1 MRKSPEL
8 TTPRPAWHEGSRNL
22 ETRIYNRK
30 GWRLAEKTRVIVCG
44 FGRVG
49 REFARLIHEK
59 TNFMRT
65 AYGFELSI
73 VGVGE
78 LTGSLHRPGGLDPA
92 ETANA
97 FERDGGFAGHPNLE
111 AAWQGLDLI
120 RSASA
125 DVLIETTPT
134 DIRTGEPAM
143 SHIREALGRGVHVVS
158 ANKGPFIRAYRE
170 LTGLARENNARL
182 KISAAAAAA
191 LPTIDVAETCLAGAE
206 ILGIEGVLN
215 GTTNFILSR
224 MRTSGQSYEEALAE
238 AQALGI
244 AETDPTLDVEGFDT
258 ANKLALITNV
268 CMDADLRPEDV
279 ERTGISDISLA
290 EVQSASAEGKIMR
303 LVGVSRRDESGRV
316 SASVAPQLLTPDHP
330 LAGVEG
336 AEKGITYTSDTM
348 DRVTVV
354 GGKSDPR
361 GAAAAL
367 LKDLINIY
375 RHSSS

>member
-1 MRKSPEL
+1 
-8 TTPRPAWHEGSRNL
+8 
-22 ETRIYNRK
+22 
-30 GWRLAEKTRVIVCG
+30 
-44 FGRVG
+44 
-49 REFARLIHEK
+49 
-59 TNFMRT
+59 MRT
-65 AYGFELSI
+65 AYGLELSI

-78 LTGSLHRPGGLDPA
+78 LSGSLHRPGGLDPA
-92 ETANA
+92 ESADA
-97 FERDGGFAGHPNLE
+97 FEREGGFAGHPSLK

-120 RSASA
+120 RATRA

-134 DIRTGEPAM
+134 DIQTGEPAM
-143 SHIREALGRGVHVVS
+143 SHIREALSRGIHVVS

-224 MRTSGQSYEEALAE
+224 MRTNGQNYEDALAE

-268 CMDADLRPEDV
+268 CMDADIKPEDV
-279 ERTGISDISLA
+279 ERTGIAGISLE

-303 LVGVSRRDESGRV
+303 LVGVSRRDENGRV
-316 SASVAPQLLTPDHP
+316 SASVAPQLLAPDHP
-330 LAGVEG
+330 LAGVKG

>member
-1 MRKSPEL
+1 MKGREI
-8 TTPRPAWHEGSRNL
+8 RASRIN
-22 ETRIYNRK
+22 NRK
-30 GWRLAEKTRVIVCG
+30 GWRLAEQVRVIVCG

-49 REFARLIHEK
+49 REFARLVHEK
-59 TNFMRT
+59 SGLLRA
-65 AYGFELSI
+65 AYGLEPSI

-78 LTGSLHRPGGLDPA
+78 LNGSLHSPDGIDVV
-92 ETANA
+92 ETADA
-97 FERDGGFAGHPNLE
+97 FEREGGFTSHPNLV
-111 AAWQGLDLI
+111 ADWQGLDLV

-125 DVLIETTPT
+125 DTLIETTPT
-134 DIRTGEPAM
+134 DIRTGEPAL
-143 SHIREALGRGVHVVS
+143 SHIREALGRGIHVVS

-170 LTGLARENNARL
+170 LTALAREKNLNL

-206 ILGIEGVLN
+206 ILKVEGVLN

-224 MRTSGQSYEEALAE
+224 MRTNGQSYEEALAE

-258 ANKLALITNV
+258 ANKLALIANV
-268 CMDADLRPEDV
+268 CMGADLTPDDL
-279 ERTGISDISLA
+279 ERTGIAGISLG
-290 EVQSASAEGKIMR
+290 EVQGASAEGKIMR
-303 LVGVSRRDESGRV
+303 LVGVAKRDESGRV
-316 SASVAPQLLTPDHP
+316 SARVAPELLPPDHP

>member
-1 MRKSPEL
+1 MRL
-8 TTPRPAWHEGSRNL
+8 
-22 ETRIYNRK
+22 
-30 GWRLAEKTRVIVCG
+30 IVCG

-49 REFARLIHEK
+49 REFARLIQEK
-59 TNFMRT
+59 AERMRA
-65 AYGFELSI
+65 AYDLEAAI

-78 LTGSLHRPGGLDPA
+78 LNGSLHCPGGIDP
-92 ETANA
+92 TATADA
-97 FERDGGFAGHPNLE
+97 FERDGAFAGHPNLM
-111 AAWQGLDLI
+111 AGWQGLDLI

-134 DIRTGEPAM
+134 EVRTGEPAM
-143 SHIREALGRGVHVVS
+143 SHIREALGKGMNVVS

-170 LTGLARENNARL
+170 LTGLARENNAVL

-206 ILGIEGVLN
+206 ILEVEGVLN
-215 GTTNFILSR
+215 GTTNFILTR
-224 MRTSGQSYEEALAE
+224 MRTNGQSYEEALAE
-238 AQALGI
+238 AQSLGI
-244 AETDPTLDVEGFDT
+244 AETDPSLDVEGFDT
-258 ANKLALITNV
+258 ANKLALIANV
-268 CMDADLRPEDV
+268 CMGADLRPEDV
-279 ERTGISDISLA
+279 ERTGIAGISLDQ
-290 EVQSASAEGKIMR
+290 VQSASAEGKIMR
-303 LVGVSRRDESGRV
+303 LVGAAKRDESGRV
-316 SASVAPQLLTPDHP
+316 TARVAPELLSPDHP

-348 DRVTVV
+348 DRVTVA

>member
-1 MRKSPEL
+1 M
-8 TTPRPAWHEGSRNL
+8 AD
-22 ETRIYNRK
+22 
-30 GWRLAEKTRVIVCG
+30 KTRVIVCG

-59 TNFMRT
+59 SERLRA
-65 AYGFELSI
+65 AYGMEPSI

-78 LTGSLHRPGGLDPA
+78 LNGSLHHTGGLDGA
-92 ETANA
+92 KTADA
-97 FERDGGFAGHPNLE
+97 FERDGGFAGHPHLE
-111 AAWQGLDLI
+111 ADWRGFDLV
-120 RSASA
+120 RSAQA

-134 DIRTGEPAM
+134 DIRTGEPAL
-143 SHIREALGRGVHVVS
+143 SHIREALTRGTHVVS

-170 LTGLARENNARL
+170 LTALAREKNAVL

-206 ILGIEGVLN
+206 ILAIEGVLN
-215 GTTNFILSR
+215 GTTNFILTR
-224 MRTSGQSYEEALAE
+224 MRTNGQSYEEALAE
-238 AQALGI
+238 AQSLGI

-268 CMDADLRPEDV
+268 CMGADLRPEDV
-279 ERTGISDISLA
+279 ERTGIAGISLE
-290 EVQSASAEGKIMR
+290 EVQEASTEGRIMR
-303 LVGVSRRDESGRV
+303 LVGAAKRDEAGRV
-316 SASVAPQLLTPDHP
+316 SARVAPELLSPEHP

-375 RHSSS
+375 RHSLS

>member
-1 MRKSPEL
+1 M
-8 TTPRPAWHEGSRNL
+8 
-22 ETRIYNRK
+22 
-30 GWRLAEKTRVIVCG
+30 
-44 FGRVG
+44 G
-49 REFARLIHEK
+49 REFARLIHDKSEL
-59 TNFMRT
+59 MRA
-65 AYGFELSI
+65 AYDLEASI
-73 VGVGE
+73 VGIGE
-78 LTGSLHRPGGLDPA
+78 LNGSLHCPGGIDPA
-92 ETANA
+92 QAADA
-97 FERDGGFAGHPNLE
+97 FEREGGFAGHPHLV
-111 AAWQGLDLI
+111 ADWQGLDLV

-134 DIRTGEPAM
+134 EVRTGEPAL
-143 SHIREALGRGVHVVS
+143 SHIREALSRGMHVVS

-170 LTGLARENNARL
+170 LTGLARENNAAL

-206 ILGIEGVLN
+206 ILKVEGVLN
-215 GTTNFILSR
+215 GTTNFILTR
-224 MRTSGQSYEEALAE
+224 MRTNGQSYEEALAE
-238 AQALGI
+238 AQSLGI

-268 CMDADLRPEDV
+268 CMGADLTPEDV
-279 ERTGISDISLA
+279 ERTGIAGMSLG
-290 EVQSASAEGKIMR
+290 EVQGASAEGKTMR
-303 LVGVSRRDESGRV
+303 LVGAAERDEAGRV
-316 SASVAPQLLTPDHP
+316 SARVAPELLPPEHP

>member
-1 MRKSPEL
+1 MKGREF
-8 TTPRPAWHEGSRNL
+8 RAI
-22 ETRIYNRK
+22 RINNRK
-30 GWRLAEKTRVIVCG
+30 GWRLAEQIRVIVCG

-59 TNFMRT
+59 SERMQA
-65 AYGFELSI
+65 AYGLDAVI
-73 VGVGE
+73 VGIGE
-78 LTGSLHRPGGLDPA
+78 LNGSLHCPGGLNPA
-92 ETANA
+92 DTADA
-97 FERDGGFAGHPNLE
+97 FEREGGFAGHPNLV
-111 AAWQGLDLI
+111 ADWQGLDLV
-120 RSASA
+120 RSAQA
-125 DVLIETTPT
+125 EVFIETTPT
-134 DIRTGEPAM
+134 DIRTGEPAL
-143 SHIREALGRGVHVVS
+143 SHIREALGRGMNVVS
-158 ANKGPFIRAYRE
+158 ANKGPFIHAYRE
-170 LTGLARENNARL
+170 LTGLARKRNASL

-206 ILGIEGVLN
+206 ILGVEGVLN

-224 MRTSGQSYEEALAE
+224 MRTNGQSYEEALAE

-268 CMDADLRPEDV
+268 CMGADLTPDDV
-279 ERTGISDISLA
+279 ERTGIAGMSL
-290 EVQSASAEGKIMR
+290 EDVQRASAAGKIMR
-303 LVGVSRRDESGRV
+303 LVGVSKRDEAGRV
-316 SASVAPQLLTPDHP
+316 SARVAPELLSPDHP

-375 RHSSS
+375 RHTSS

>member
-1 MRKSPEL
+1 MARK
-8 TTPRPAWHEGSRNL
+8 
-22 ETRIYNRK
+22 IK
-30 GWRLAEKTRVIVCG
+30 VIVCG

-49 REFARLIHEK
+49 REFARLIHDK
-59 TNFMRT
+59 TDFMRA
-65 AYGFELSI
+65 AYDLEPVIAGI
-73 VGVGE
+73 GE
-78 LTGSLHRPGGLDPA
+78 LNGSLHSPEGIDA
-92 ETANA
+92 SMTADA
-97 FERDGGFAGHPNLE
+97 FERDGGFGGHPSFK
-111 AAWQGLDLI
+111 ADWQGLDLV
-120 RSASA
+120 RAANA
-125 DVLIETTPT
+125 DALIETTPT
-134 DIRTGEPAM
+134 DIRTGEPAL
-143 SHIREALGRGVHVVS
+143 SHIREALSREMNVVS

-170 LTGLARENNARL
+170 LTGLAREKNLSL

-206 ILGIEGVLN
+206 ILGVEGVLN
-215 GTTNFILSR
+215 GTTNFILTR
-224 MRTSGQSYEEALAE
+224 MRTNGHSYDEALAE

-268 CMDADLRPEDV
+268 CMGADLTPDDV
-279 ERTGISDISLA
+279 ERKGIAGISL
-290 EVQSASAEGKIMR
+290 EKVQRASAEGKIMR
-303 LVGVSRRDESGRV
+303 LVGNSKRDEAGRV
-316 SASVAPQLLTPDHP
+316 SARVAPELLSPDHP

>member
-1 MRKSPEL
+1 MPEK
-8 TTPRPAWHEGSRNL
+8 
-22 ETRIYNRK
+22 I
-30 GWRLAEKTRVIVCG
+30 RVIVCG

-65 AYGFELSI
+65 AYGFEPAI

-78 LTGSLHRPGGLDPA
+78 LNGSLHCPGGLDAA

-97 FERDGGFAGHPNLE
+97 FEREGGFAGHPSLK
-111 AAWQGLDLI
+111 AAWRGLDLI

-134 DIRTGEPAM
+134 DIQTGEPAM
-143 SHIREALGRGVHVVS
+143 SHIREALSRGIHVVS

-170 LTGLARENNARL
+170 LTGLAREKNLSL

-268 CMDADLRPEDV
+268 CMGADLRPEDV
-279 ERTGISDISLA
+279 ERTGIAGVSLA
-290 EVQSASAEGKIMR
+290 EVQSASAAGKIMR
-303 LVGVSRRDESGRV
+303 LVGVAKREESGRV
-316 SASVAPQLLTPDHP
+316 SASVAPQLLAPDHP

>member
-1 MRKSPEL
+1 MKAPEL
-8 TTPRPAWHEGSRNL
+8 TARRPAWHEGAGNL
-22 ETRIYNRK
+22 RLRIDNRK
-30 GWRLAEKTRVIVCG
+30 GRRLDRRINVIVCG

-49 REFARLIHEK
+49 REFARLVHEK
-59 TNFMRT
+59 SERMRT
-65 AYGFELSI
+65 AYGMEASI

-78 LTGSLHRPGGLDPA
+78 LNGSLHRPGGLDLI
-92 ETANA
+92 ETADA
-97 FERDGGFAGHPNLE
+97 FERDGGFAGHPSLE
-111 AAWQGLDLI
+111 AAWRGLDLI
-120 RSASA
+120 RSVQA

-134 DIRTGEPAM
+134 EVRTGEPAM
-143 SHIREALGRGVHVVS
+143 SHIREALSRGIHVVS

-170 LTGLARENNARL
+170 LTGLAKEKNLEL

-206 ILGIEGVLN
+206 ILAIEGVLN
-215 GTTNFILSR
+215 GTTNFMLSR
-224 MRTSGQSYEEALAE
+224 MRTNGQSYEEALAE

-258 ANKLALITNV
+258 ANKLALIANV
-268 CMDADLRPEDV
+268 CMGADLTPEDV
-279 ERTGISDISLA
+279 ERTGIAGISLA
-290 EVQSASAEGKIMR
+290 EVQSASASGKIMR
-303 LVGVSRRDESGRV
+303 LVGVARRDETGRV
-316 SASVAPQLLTPDHP
+316 SARVAPELLPPDHP

-348 DRVTVV
+348 DRVTVA

-367 LKDLINIY
+367 LKDFINIY
-375 RHSSS
+375 RHS

>member
-1 MRKSPEL
+1 M
-8 TTPRPAWHEGSRNL
+8 
-22 ETRIYNRK
+22 
-30 GWRLAEKTRVIVCG
+30 
-44 FGRVG
+44 G
-49 REFARLIHEK
+49 REFARLVHEK
-59 TNFMRT
+59 SGLLRA
-65 AYGFELSI
+65 AYGLEPSI

-78 LTGSLHRPGGLDPA
+78 LNGSLHSPDGIDVV
-92 ETANA
+92 ETADA
-97 FERDGGFAGHPNLE
+97 FEREGGFTSHPNLV
-111 AAWQGLDLI
+111 ADWQGLDLV

-125 DVLIETTPT
+125 DTLIETTPT
-134 DIRTGEPAM
+134 DIRTGEPAL
-143 SHIREALGRGVHVVS
+143 SHIREALGRGIHVVS

-170 LTGLARENNARL
+170 LTALAREKNLNL

-206 ILGIEGVLN
+206 ILKVEGVLN

-224 MRTSGQSYEEALAE
+224 MRTNGQSYEEALAE

-258 ANKLALITNV
+258 ANKLALIANV
-268 CMDADLRPEDV
+268 CMGADLTPDDL
-279 ERTGISDISLA
+279 ERTGIAGISLG
-290 EVQSASAEGKIMR
+290 EVQGASAEGKIMR
-303 LVGVSRRDESGRV
+303 LVGVAKRDESGRV
-316 SASVAPQLLTPDHP
+316 SARVAPELLPPDHP

>member
-30 GWRLAEKTRVIVCG
+30 GWRLAEKIRVIVCG

-49 REFARLIHEK
+49 REFARLIHQK
-59 TNFMRT
+59 TDFMRT
-65 AYGFELSI
+65 AYGLDVAI

-78 LTGSLHRPGGLDPA
+78 LSGSIHHPGGLDA
-92 ETANA
+92 IEAADA
-97 FERDGGFAGHPNLE
+97 FEREGGFAGHPSLE
-111 AAWQGLDLI
+111 AAWRGLDLI
-120 RSASA
+120 RAARA

-134 DIRTGEPAM
+134 DIQTGEPAM
-143 SHIREALGRGVHVVS
+143 SHIREALLRGMHVVS

-170 LTGLARENNARL
+170 LTRLAREKNVEL

-215 GTTNFILSR
+215 GTTNFILSK
-224 MRTSGQSYEEALAE
+224 MRLSGQSYEEALAE

-244 AETDPTLDVEGFDT
+244 AGV
-258 ANKLALITNV
+258 
-268 CMDADLRPEDV
+268 
-279 ERTGISDISLA
+279 SLE
-290 EVQSASAEGKIMR
+290 EVQGASAAGKIMR
-303 LVGVSRRDESGRV
+303 LVGVSKRDESGRV
-316 SASVAPQLLTPDHP
+316 SARVAPELLTPDHP

>member
-1 MRKSPEL
+1 M
-8 TTPRPAWHEGSRNL
+8 
-22 ETRIYNRK
+22 
-30 GWRLAEKTRVIVCG
+30 AEKIRVIVCG

-59 TNFMRT
+59 TNFTRT
-65 AYGFELSI
+65 AYGFEPVI

-78 LTGSLHRPGGLDPA
+78 LSGSLHRPGGLNPA

-97 FERDGGFAGHPNLE
+97 FEREGGFAGHPSLK
-111 AAWQGLDLI
+111 AAWRGLDLI

-134 DIRTGEPAM
+134 DIQTGEPAM
-143 SHIREALGRGVHVVS
+143 SHIREALSRGIHVVS

-224 MRTSGQSYEEALAE
+224 MRTSGQSFEEALAE

-268 CMDADLRPEDV
+268 CMGADIKPEDV

-290 EVQSASAEGKIMR
+290 QVQSASAAGKIMR
-303 LVGVSRRDESGRV
+303 LVGASRRDENGRV
-316 SASVAPQLLTPDHP
+316 SARVAPQLLTPDHP

>member
-1 MRKSPEL
+1 MPEK
-8 TTPRPAWHEGSRNL
+8 
-22 ETRIYNRK
+22 I
-30 GWRLAEKTRVIVCG
+30 RVIVCG

-49 REFARLIHEK
+49 REFARLITEK
-59 TNFMRT
+59 TDFMRT
-65 AYGFELSI
+65 AYGLEPAI

-78 LTGSLHRPGGLDPA
+78 LAGSLHHPGGLDA
-92 ETANA
+92 IEAADA
-97 FERDGGFAGHPNLE
+97 FEREGGFTSHPHLK

-120 RSASA
+120 RAARA
-125 DVLIETTPT
+125 DALIETTPT
-134 DIRTGEPAM
+134 DIQTGEPAM
-143 SHIREALGRGVHVVS
+143 SHIREALSRGIHVVS

-170 LTGLARENNARL
+170 LTRLAREKNVEL

-206 ILGIEGVLN
+206 ILAIEGVLN

-224 MRTSGQSYEEALAE
+224 MRTNGQSYEEALAE
-238 AQALGI
+238 AQTLGI

-258 ANKLALITNV
+258 TNKLALITNV
-268 CMDADLRPEDV
+268 CMDTDLRPEDIP
-279 ERTGISDISLA
+279 RAGIAGVSLA
-290 EVQSASAEGKIMR
+290 EVRSAGAAGKIMR
-303 LVGVSRRDESGRV
+303 LVGVSKRDESGRV
-316 SASVAPQLLTPDHP
+316 SARVAPVLLSPDHP
-330 LAGVEG
+330 LAGVGG

>member
-1 MRKSPEL
+1 M
-8 TTPRPAWHEGSRNL
+8 AD
-22 ETRIYNRK
+22 
-30 GWRLAEKTRVIVCG
+30 KTRVIVCG

-59 TNFMRT
+59 SEHMRA
-65 AYGFELSI
+65 AYGLEPSI

-78 LTGSLHRPGGLDPA
+78 LNGSLHCPGGIDPA
-92 ETANA
+92 ATADA
-97 FERDGGFAGHPNLE
+97 FERDGGFAGHPHLE
-111 AAWQGLDLI
+111 ADWEGIDLV
-120 RSASA
+120 RSAQA

-134 DIRTGEPAM
+134 DIRTGEPAL
-143 SHIREALGRGVHVVS
+143 SHIRETLGKGMNVVS

-170 LTGLARENNARL
+170 LTALAREKNAVL

-206 ILGIEGVLN
+206 ILAIEGVLN
-215 GTTNFILSR
+215 GTTNFILTR
-224 MRTSGQSYEEALAE
+224 MRTNGQSYEEALAE
-238 AQALGI
+238 AQSLGI

-258 ANKLALITNV
+258 ANKLALIANV
-268 CMDADLRPEDV
+268 CMGADLRPEDV
-279 ERTGISDISLA
+279 ERTGIAGISLDA
-290 EVQSASAEGKIMR
+290 VRRADAEGKIMR
-303 LVGVSRRDESGRV
+303 LVGIARRNEAGRV
-316 SASVAPQLLTPDHP
+316 SARVAPELLPPEHP

-348 DRVTVV
+348 DRVTVA

>member
-1 MRKSPEL
+1 
-8 TTPRPAWHEGSRNL
+8 
-22 ETRIYNRK
+22 
-30 GWRLAEKTRVIVCG
+30 
-44 FGRVG
+44 
-49 REFARLIHEK
+49 
-59 TNFMRT
+59 MRT

-78 LTGSLHRPGGLDPA
+78 LNGSLHCPGGLDPA
-92 ETANA
+92 ETADA
-97 FERDGGFAGHPNLE
+97 FEREGGFTGHPSLK
-111 AAWQGLDLI
+111 AAWRGLDLI

-134 DIRTGEPAM
+134 DIQTGEPAM
-143 SHIREALGRGVHVVS
+143 SHIREALSRGIHVVS

-170 LTGLARENNARL
+170 LTGLAREKNLSL

-268 CMDADLRPEDV
+268 CMGADLRPEDV
-279 ERTGISDISLA
+279 ERTGIAGVSLA
-290 EVQSASAEGKIMR
+290 QVQSASAAGKIMR
-303 LVGVSRRDESGRV
+303 LVGVSKLEEDGRV
-316 SASVAPQLLTPDHP
+316 SASVAPMLLSPDHP